1 MESLPVGVNALAGR
15 ALLDLLQGGGPN
27 VQKVV
32 GAGVGDDAVPDDSDV
47 GVVGVIGIGPL
58 GGHVDKD
65 LLGVPCEE
73 RGEVCLER
81 ESDDSILFLL
91 SAVVMRP
98 SLDTAND
105 M

>member
-1 MESLPVGVNALAGR
+1 
-15 ALLDLLQGGGPN
+15 
-27 VQKVV
+27 
-32 GAGVGDDAVPDDSDV
+32 
-47 GVVGVIGIGPL
+47 
-58 GGHVDKD
+58 

-73 RGEVCLER
+73 RGEICLER